1 MLWNAA
7 DGSTPLADIVSRDIC
22 PAFDID
28 AETALRDATELAHGL
43 AERGILQVGNA
54 ALRHGIGDHM
64 SVMQDMGARAMALG
78 IPLSVQLDLTYRCN
92 ERCIH
97 CYLDHEDHGEMKTA
111 EILGLLDQ
119 LAAAGVFF
127 LNVSGGEIFMRPDL
141 FTIIEHARKL
151 QFSVKLKTNGVM
163 IRAAKAQ
170 RIAKLGIE
178 AVQISLYSHDAA
190 THDEITKLPGSFKR
204 TIEGAQFLRD
214 AGVKVIFAN
223 VLMKQNADHYKQ
235 VQALATSMGIRY
247 EVDATITP
255 MMDGDRG
262 IVGLNMDAG
271 RLAGIMH
278 DTSLLGDQA
287 ERLLARAEWP
297 DAARRSLRDP
307 ALQRRPH
314 RLLRLALWRRVPL
327 RAVPVQGRQR
337 PRAGVHRHLARLAAA
352 QRRALDPRQRP
363 AGLLVLRARQQLHPL
378 PGPGVPGRQHARPV
392 DPGLREVLRPHR
404 RAVLKNLARRDS
416 CRSRSRWPLIAA

>member
-1 MLWNAA
+1 
-7 DGSTPLADIVSRDIC
+7 
-22 PAFDID
+22 
-28 AETALRDATELAHGL
+28 
-43 AERGILQVGNA
+43 
-54 ALRHGIGDHM
+54 M
-64 SVMQDMGARAMALG
+64 SIMQDMGARAMTLG

-97 CYLDHEDHGEMKTA
+97 CYLDHEDHGEMSTS

-151 QFSVKLKTNGVM
+151 HFSVKLKTNAVM
-163 IRAAKAQ
+163 IRQAKAK
-170 RIAKLGIE
+170 RIARLGIE
-178 AVQISLYSHDAA
+178 AVQVSLYSHDAR

-204 TIEGAQFLRD
+204 TIEGARFLRD

-235 VQALATSMGIRY
+235 VQALAHEMGIRY

-262 IVGLNMDAG
+262 IVALNMDAD

-278 DTSLLGDQA
+278 DTSLLGDEA
-287 ERLLARAEWP
+287 ERLLAPPSGPTPFEEAYETLPCSAGHTACYVSPYGDVFPCVQFPYKVGNVREQPFIDIWKHSPQLNEVRSIRVSDLQGCSTCVHGSNCTRCPGLAYLEGNMRGP
-297 DAARRSLRDP
+297 SIQDCEKSFARTG
-307 ALQRRPH
+307 
-314 RLLRLALWRRVPL
+314 VPSKNLERKKL
-327 RAVPVQGRQR
+327 RAI
-337 PRAGVHRHLARLAAA
+337 
-352 QRRALDPRQRP
+352 
-363 AGLLVLRARQQLHPL
+363 PL
-378 PGPGVPGRQHARPV
+378 TVVA
-392 DPGLREVLRPHR
+392 
-404 RAVLKNLARRDS
+404 S
-416 CRSRSRWPLIAA
+416 

>member
-1 MLWNAA
+1 MSGLMREMGAK
-7 DGSTPLADIVSRDIC
+7 
-22 PAFDID
+22 
-28 AETALRDATELAHGL
+28 ALR
-43 AERGILQVGNA
+43 
-54 ALRHGIGDHM
+54 
-64 SVMQDMGARAMALG
+64 LG

-97 CYLDHEDHGEMKTA
+97 CYLDHEDHGEMTTA

-127 LNVSGGEIFMRPDL
+127 LNVSGGEIFIRPDL

-163 IRAAKAQ
+163 IREAKAR
-170 RIAKLGIE
+170 RIAALGVE

-190 THDEITKLPGSFKR
+190 THDKITKLPGSFKR
-204 TIEGAQFLRD
+204 TVEGARLLRD

-223 VLMKQNADHYKQ
+223 VLMQQNADHYKQ
-235 VQALATSMGIRY
+235 VQALAAEMGIRY

-262 IVGLNMDAG
+262 IVALNMDGG
-271 RLAGIMH
+271 RLAAIMH
-278 DTSLLGDQA
+278 DTTLLGDQA
-287 ERLLARAEWP
+287 ERLLAAP
-297 DAARRSLRDP
+297 SGPTPARRSLRDA

-327 RAVPVQGRQR
+327 RAVPLQGGQR
-337 PRAGVHRHLARLAAA
+337 ARAGIHRHLEALAAA
-352 QRRALDPRQRP
+352 QRGARDPGWRP
-363 AGLLVLRARQQLHPL
+363 RGLFQLRARQQLQPVPGAGL
-378 PGPGVPGRQHARPV
+378 PGGQHARTV
-392 DPGLREVLRPHR
+392 HPGLREIFRPHR
-404 RAVLKNLARRDS
+404 RAVVQPATQAGRQGHAAASRGGHGARVLAGRAS
-416 CRSRSRWPLIAA
+416 CRVDGPAIGLRGWAPPAA